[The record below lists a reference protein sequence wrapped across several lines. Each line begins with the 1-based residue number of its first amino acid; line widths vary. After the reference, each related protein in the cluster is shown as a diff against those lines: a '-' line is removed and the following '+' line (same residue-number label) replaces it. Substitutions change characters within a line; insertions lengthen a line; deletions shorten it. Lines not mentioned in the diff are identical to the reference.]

1 MVNFVCG
8 PAWFL
13 NADIIIE
20 VISIVIALLIGIYSH
35 RAYKFTEQRKYFFF
49 ATAFY
54 LIAFSL
60 LIKTAASWLSCSQFK
75 QVVMESITVIQY
87 NLSRVQLIYALG
99 SFFHRFFMLSGL
111 IILTILCLKIRTKKV
126 MLLLIFFTFISTW
139 FSRETYFIFHI
150 IAAFLLLYISL
161 YFYANYYR
169 KRTKNAFLVAIAFAM
184 MFISQM
190 IFVFVLIDPKIY
202 PIGSI
207 IQVIGFLFLLMTYLL
222 IGKK

>member
-8 PAWFL
+8 PTWFL

-20 VISIVIALLIGIYSH
+20 LISIVVALLIGIYSH

-49 ATAFY
+49 ASAFY

-60 LIKTAASWLSCSQFK
+60 LIKTMASWLSCSQFK
-75 QVVMESITVIQY
+75 EIVMANITVIQY

-139 FSRETYFIFHI
+139 FSRDTYFIFHVTG
-150 IAAFLLLYISL
+150 AFLLLYVSL

-169 KRTKNAFLVAIAFAM
+169 KRTKNSFLVAISFAM
-184 MFISQM
+184 MFISQL
-190 IFVFVLIDPKIY
+190 IFIFVLIEPNIY
-202 PIGSI
+202 PIGAVV
-207 IQVIGFLFLLMTYLL
+207 QVIGFLFLLMTYLL